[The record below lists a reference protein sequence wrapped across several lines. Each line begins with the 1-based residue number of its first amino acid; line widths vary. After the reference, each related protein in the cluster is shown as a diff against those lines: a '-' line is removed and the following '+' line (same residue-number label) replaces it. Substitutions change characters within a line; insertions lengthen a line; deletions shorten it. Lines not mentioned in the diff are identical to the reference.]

1 MNYLLDTCVISE
13 LTKPE
18 PYPALCEWIATIR
31 PSSLFLSVITIGEI
45 RKGIVKLSVSKKKE
59 FLTLWLDTL
68 IADYDDRILPV
79 NLAISERWGFLQ
91 GEAEKVGAPMPTLDG
106 SIAATASVYNLTIAT
121 RNEQDFLP
129 SRILVVNPW
138 KL

>member
-18 PYPALCEWIATIR
+18 PSPALREWIAMIH
-31 PSSLFLSVITIGEI
+31 PSSLFLSVVTIGEI
-45 RKGIVKLSVSKKKE
+45 RKGIVKLPGSKKKE
-59 FLTLWLDTL
+59 HLTLWLDTL

-79 NLAISERWGFLQ
+79 DLAISERWGFLQ
-91 GEAEKVGAPMPTLDG
+91 GEAEKVGTPMPTLDG
-106 SIAATASVYNLTIAT
+106 LIAATASVYNLTIIT
-121 RNEQDFLP
+121 RNEQDFLS
-129 SRILVVNPW
+129 SRILIVNPW